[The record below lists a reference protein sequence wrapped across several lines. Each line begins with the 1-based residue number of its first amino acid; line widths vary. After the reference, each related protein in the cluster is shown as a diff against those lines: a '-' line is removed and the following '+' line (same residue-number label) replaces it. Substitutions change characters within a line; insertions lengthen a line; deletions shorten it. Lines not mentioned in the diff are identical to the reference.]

1 MAKVEQEYE
10 GSADNINVKSNK
22 KYQRISMSV
31 PISSTINIKVSRN
44 KKYRLFVGLS
54 KPYKKDESDK
64 PSAKE
69 EG

>member
-10 GSADNINVKSNK
+10 GAAGDVNVKSNK

-31 PISSTINIKVSRN
+31 PRTSNVNIKVSRN
-44 KKYRLFVGLS
+44 KKYRLFVEL
-54 KPYKKDESDK
+54 DK

>member
-10 GSADNINVKSNK
+10 GSADNVNVKSNK

-31 PISSTINIKVSRN
+31 PRTSNVNIKVSRN
-44 KKYRLFVGLS
+44 KKYRLFVEL
-54 KPYKKDESDK
+54 DK